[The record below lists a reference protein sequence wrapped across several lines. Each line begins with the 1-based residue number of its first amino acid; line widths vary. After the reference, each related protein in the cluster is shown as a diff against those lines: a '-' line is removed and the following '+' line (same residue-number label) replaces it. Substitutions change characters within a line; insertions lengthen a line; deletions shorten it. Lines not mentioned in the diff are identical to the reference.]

1 MKAIDWLAKA
11 QGEMNG
17 NCFVLDSKNT
27 NQDYILRI
35 ADYSIAFDNKNK
47 GFYNNESQKCE
58 RIFSHCVSFNNIIIY
73 QLPYLFSNGIQK
85 KMIHFLQNQSLKT
98 LKDKTAAI
106 KKFYAV
112 RNAILLNYIRN
123 TFNDDVNFD
132 DAIKS
137 LT

>member
-123 TFNDDVNFD
+123 TFNDDEF
-132 DAIKS
+132 
-137 LT
+137 